1 MQNLDYLKDLIKRVE
16 ASVKAVQAAKTP
28 EEVSAQER
36 ASHPI
41 LKEMQ
46 MATPRVWDD
55 YIKVTRTRRQEITEG
70 K

>member
-16 ASVKAVQAAKTP
+16 ASAKAVKAAETP
-28 EEVSAQER
+28 NKVSEQER
-36 ASHPI
+36 LSHPV

-46 MATPRVWDD
+46 MVVPRVWDD
-55 YIKVTRTRRQEITEG
+55 YIKLTRNRRQEITEG